1 MLKNRA
7 HLTLKS
13 FIILFVV
20 QAFSPTII
28 SQNFSNNIDSE
39 FSKLFIKATGE
50 KISGDLYVADS
61 LYNICLQL
69 IPNSAVVYF
78 EKSGIYKSK
87 EQLNEAILYA
97 EKAVEFSPKSE
108 WYLANLALLYKEKN
122 DHKKTAKIFLQLS
135 KFKPSKIEYLF
146 SLTEAYLASNKINNA
161 INILTLIEK
170 EIGASEEILLQKHQL
185 YNFSK
190 KRKKATLELKKL
202 VAIDS
207 INLRNLGL
215 LAEYYQSLN
224 KDDQSFFILEKMMKI
239 DSNNGL
245 VRLSMFKHYYKNK
258 NYQKGFTELKKVMCS
273 FEVNQELKK
282 EILSQISYD
291 QNSPYTI
298 NNVNELT
305 GIFLTQHPNNSAV
318 LLFFGNLKFLL
329 RQEDSAC
336 YYLRKA
342 LGINPNEYDIWV
354 QLISSNLSRGKYN
367 DVIKDADQA
376 IQSHPN
382 QPFPY
387 FAKGLSLNIKKEYN
401 LALEDLE
408 KGKLLVIDNQLLESD
423 FFYQIGEA
431 HYNLN
436 NLTKSF
442 ENFEIAI
449 NLNPKNPTL
458 LNNYSYYLALS
469 KQNLDLAENLIVNA
483 LEISPNSFI
492 LLDTYG
498 WVLFQK
504 EQYIKAEEFIFRAMM
519 MSEEKVGEIIEHY
532 GDVMFKLGKIDESL
546 LFWEKAKKTGEY
558 SENLNNKL
566 KEKKYVD

>member
-1 MLKNRA
+1 MLKNRV
-7 HLTLKS
+7 HLNFKY

-20 QAFSPTII
+20 QTFSPTII
-28 SQNFSNNIDSE
+28 SQNLSNNTDSE

-61 LYNICLQL
+61 LYNICLKL

-78 EKSGIYKSK
+78 EKSGIYRSK
-87 EQLNEAILYA
+87 DQLNQAIIYA
-97 EKAVEFSPKSE
+97 EKAVEFSPKNE
-108 WYLANLALLYKEKN
+108 WYLANLALLYKESNK
-122 DHKKTAKIFLQLS
+122 DKKTAEVFLQLS
-135 KFKPSKIEYLF
+135 KFKPTKIEYLF
-146 SLTEAYLASNKINNA
+146 SLTEAYLASNKINKA
-161 INILTLIEK
+161 IKILTLIEK
-170 EIGASEEILLQKHQL
+170 EVGTSEEILIQKHQL
-185 YNFSK
+185 YNFCK

-202 VAIDS
+202 VEIDTL
-207 INLRNLGL
+207 NLRSLGL

-224 KDDQSFFILEKMMKI
+224 KDDQSIFVLEKMMKI

-245 VRLSMFKHYYKNK
+245 VRLSMFKYYYKSK
-258 NYQKGFTELKKVMCS
+258 NYQKGFNELKKVMRS
-273 FEVNQELKK
+273 SEVNQELKK

-305 GIFLTQHPNNSAV
+305 GIFLNQHPNNSAI

-329 RQEDSAC
+329 QQEDSAC

-342 LGINPNEYDIWV
+342 LLISPNEYDVWV
-354 QLISSNLSRGKYN
+354 QLLSSNLSRGKYN
-367 DVIKDADQA
+367 DVIEDAKQA

-387 FAKGLSLNIKKEYN
+387 FAKGLSLNIKKKYN
-401 LALEDLE
+401 LALKDLE
-408 KGKLLVIDNQLLESD
+408 KGKLLVLDNQLLKSD
-423 FFYQIGEA
+423 FFHQIGEA

-436 NLTKSF
+436 NLTQSF

-449 NLNPKNPTL
+449 KLNPENSTI
-458 LNNYSYYLALS
+458 LNNYSYYLALNRE
-469 KQNLDLAENLIVNA
+469 NLDLAEKLIVKG
-483 LEISPNSFI
+483 LEISPNSFT

-519 MSEEKVGEIIEHY
+519 ISGEKVGEIIEHY
-532 GDVMFKLGKIDESL
+532 GDVMYKLGKIDESL

-558 SENLNNKL
+558 SENLTNKL

>member
-1 MLKNRA
+1 MRKNRA
-7 HLTLKS
+7 HLKFKY
-13 FIILFVV
+13 FIILIIT
-20 QAFSPTII
+20 QAFPSIII
-28 SQNFSNNIDSE
+28 SQNLSEGIDSK
-39 FSKLFIKATGE
+39 FSKLLIQATGE
-50 KISGDLYVADS
+50 KISGDIYTADS
-61 LYNICLQL
+61 LYNKCLEL
-69 IPNSAVVYF
+69 IPNSSVVFF
-78 EKSGIYKSK
+78 EKSGICKSK
-87 EQLNEAILYA
+87 EQLNEAIRYA
-97 EKAVEFSPKSE
+97 EKAVEFSPKNE
-108 WYLANLALLYKEKN
+108 WYLANLALLYKEVKN
-122 DHKKTAKIFLQLS
+122 HKKTAEIFSQLS
-135 KFKPSKIEYLF
+135 KFKPLKIEYLF
-146 SLTEAYLASNKINNA
+146 SLTEAYLSSNKIKNA
-161 INILTLIEK
+161 IKILSLIEK
-170 EIGASEEILLQKHQL
+170 EVGVNEEILIQKHQL

-190 KRKKATLELKKL
+190 KKKKATDELKKL

-207 INLRNLGL
+207 LNLRNLGL

-224 KDDQSFFILEKMMKI
+224 KNDPSLFILNKMMKI

-258 NYQKGFTELKKVMCS
+258 NYLKGFSELKNVMYS
-273 FEVNQELKK
+273 YEVNQELKK

-305 GIFLTQHPNNSAV
+305 RIFLTQHPNNSSV

-342 LGINPNEYDIWV
+342 LAIRPNEFDIWV

-367 DVIKDADQA
+367 DVIKDAEQA

-387 FAKGLSLNIKKEYN
+387 FAKGLSLNIKKEYS
-401 LALEDLE
+401 LALKDLE

-423 FFYQIGEA
+423 FFHQIGEA
-431 HYNLN
+431 YYNLN
-436 NLTKSF
+436 NLTQSF
-442 ENFEIAI
+442 DNFEIAI
-449 NLNPKNPTL
+449 NLNPLNSTL
-458 LNNYSYYLALS
+458 LNNYSYYLAEN
-469 KQNLDLAENLIVNA
+469 KQNLDLAEKLIIKA
-483 LEISPNSFI
+483 LEISPESFI
-492 LLDTYG
+492 LIDTYG

-504 EQYIKAEEFIFRAMM
+504 EQYVKAEELIFRAMM
-519 MSEEKVGEIIEHY
+519 KSREKVGEILEHF
-532 GDVMFKLGKIDESL
+532 GDVMFKLGKIDESF

-558 SENLNNKL
+558 SKNLINKL